1 MKIDK
6 RVKFEE
12 AYVNEDYGTT
22 THYFTIEKS
31 LLEELYP
38 NKYPEACG
46 GEISVEFPTGCPEA
60 MVADVCISP
69 TEYDGESGAYI
80 DYDWN
85 DVSLP
90 YEEIEALFDMVKS
103 EEE

>member
-1 MKIDK
+1 MIIDK

-12 AYVNEDYGTT
+12 TYVSEDYGTT

-31 LLEELYP
+31 LLEELFP

-46 GEISVEFPTGCPEA
+46 GEISVEFPTNCPEA
-60 MVADVCISP
+60 NMADVCISP
-69 TEYDGESGAYI
+69 TEYDEETDGYT

-90 YEEIEALFDMVKS
+90 YEEIEALFELAEK
-103 EEE
+103 